1 MTPSR
6 KEKTTPVSIRLSADE
21 RSRLEAEAGRRS
33 LSEYIR
39 TRLFGENRRV
49 RAIPAPKIEARQLA
63 HVLAVLGQSELAP
76 SLRELLRAVQIG
88 DLPAPEKIEES
99 LVTACAAT
107 MEIRRHLMIALGLVE
122 GAPDDP

>member
-1 MTPSR
+1 MTPR
-6 KEKTTPVSIRLSADE
+6 GKEKATPVSIRLSADE
-21 RSRLEAEAGRRS
+21 RSRLEAEAGKRS

-39 TRLFGENRRV
+39 TRLFGEDRRA

-88 DLPAPEKIEES
+88 DLPAPEEIEVR
-99 LVTACAAT
+99 LTTACNAT
-107 MEIRRHLMIALGLVE
+107 LEIRRHLMTALGLVE
-122 GAPDDP
+122 RASDDP

>member
-1 MTPSR
+1 MPTG
-6 KEKTTPVSIRLSADE
+6 KTDKTTPVSIRLSADE

-39 TRLFGENRRV
+39 ARLFGEDRRV
-49 RAIPAPKIEARQLA
+49 RDIPAPKIEARQLA

-88 DLPAPEKIEES
+88 DLPAPDKIEAS
-99 LVTACAAT
+99 LTSACAAT
-107 MEIRRHLMIALGLVE
+107 LEIRRHLMVALGLVE
-122 GAPDDP
+122 GAQDDP

>member
-1 MTPSR
+1 M
-6 KEKTTPVSIRLSADE
+6 TPVSIRLSADE

-39 TRLFGENRRV
+39 ARLFGEDRRV
-49 RAIPAPKIEARQLA
+49 RDIPAPKIEARQLA
-63 HVLAVLGQSELAP
+63 HALAVLGQSELAP

-88 DLPAPEKIEES
+88 DLPAPEKIEAS
-99 LVTACAAT
+99 LTSACAAT
-107 MEIRRHLMIALGLVE
+107 LEIRRHLMVALGLVE